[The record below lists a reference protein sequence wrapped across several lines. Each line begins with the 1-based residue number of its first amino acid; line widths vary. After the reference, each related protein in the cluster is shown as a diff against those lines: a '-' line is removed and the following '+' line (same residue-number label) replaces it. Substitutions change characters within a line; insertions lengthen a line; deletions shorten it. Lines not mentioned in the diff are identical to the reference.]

1 VARVTALSAAGRARV
16 RVELDGERWRTLPA
30 EAVMAAGLAEG
41 VELDRPRAR
50 VLAREVR
57 RLRALGVATKALSR
71 RARSERDL
79 RDKLRRGG
87 VAPAGEEQA
96 IGTLRRAGLV
106 DDERF
111 AVARAQALAERGLGD
126 AAVRF
131 DLERRDVPPK
141 AIEAAL
147 AAIEPE
153 RERAAAIVARRGGGP
168 ATARFLAR
176 RGFEE
181 DAVDL
186 AAGASVA
193 RGD

>member
-30 EAVMAAGLAEG
+30 EAVVIAGLAEG

-50 VLAREVR
+50 ILAREVR
-57 RLRALGVATKALSR
+57 RLRAIGVATRALSR
-71 RARSERDL
+71 RAHSERDL

-87 VAPAGEEQA
+87 VAPAGEEEA

-111 AVARAQALAERGLGD
+111 ALARAEALAERGHGD

-131 DLERRDVPPK
+131 DLEQRDVPPE

-153 RERAAAIVARRGGGP
+153 RERAAAIVARRGAGQ
-168 ATARFLAR
+168 ATARFLMR
-176 RGFEE
+176 RGFDD
-181 DAVDL
+181 DAVAL
-186 AAGASVA
+186 AAAPPVA
-193 RGD
+193 PGD